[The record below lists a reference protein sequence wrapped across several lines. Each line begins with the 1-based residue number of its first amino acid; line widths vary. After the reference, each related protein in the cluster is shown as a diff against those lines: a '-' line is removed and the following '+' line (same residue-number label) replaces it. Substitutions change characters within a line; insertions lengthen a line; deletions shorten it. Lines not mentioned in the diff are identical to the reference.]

1 MLALVILSLLL
12 VLFLVA
18 FYYFAGYFVNK
29 CMPKIYLKQGD
40 VMYIFLDD
48 EYNRSATISSVTKSK
63 IVIYDKLPLPLTYR
77 GKFYAVGEDAADGGK
92 FIYVSKHYHVIPC
105 RIVERFRKRFGLP
118 EDTDNL
124 PETEAVEDAEAVS
137 EGHEADG
144 ENEDSDADE
153 QEEDV
158 CGVAI

>member
-1 MLALVILSLLL
+1 MR
-12 VLFLVA
+12 
-18 FYYFAGYFVNK
+18 K
-29 CMPKIYLKQGD
+29 RR
-40 VMYIFLDD
+40 YI
-48 EYNRSATISSVTKSK
+48 
-63 IVIYDKLPLPLTYR
+63 
-77 GKFYAVGEDAADGGK
+77 
-92 FIYVSKHYHVIPC
+92 IPC

-144 ENEDSDADE
+144 ENEDSDADG

>member
-1 MLALVILSLLL
+1 MH
-12 VLFLVA
+12 
-18 FYYFAGYFVNK
+18 
-29 CMPKIYLKQGD
+29 
-40 VMYIFLDD
+40 IFLDD

-105 RIVERFRKRFGLP
+105 RIVERFRRRFGLP
-118 EDTDNL
+118 EDIDNL
-124 PETEAVEDAEAVS
+124 PETKAVEDVGAVS
-137 EGHEADG
+137 EGHDADG
-144 ENEDSDADE
+144 ENEDSDADG